1 MLLFSHF
8 LCGKTRYK
16 QNDENNPIFFFFL
29 IYICAIMWMKPLN
42 EGITMQRMS
51 VCSNLWICCDGE
63 QATKSESLYDNS
75 LM

>member
-1 MLLFSHF
+1 
-8 LCGKTRYK
+8 
-16 QNDENNPIFFFFL
+16 
-29 IYICAIMWMKPLN
+29 MWMKPLK
-42 EGITMQRMS
+42 EGTVMQRTS